1 MKKLPDLNLSLTV
14 KALNL
19 FINRE
24 LEQSG
29 FSDVV
34 LGLSGGLDSSVA
46 AFLAAEALGPEHVT
60 ALMLPYRKS
69 SKSSLKDAEK
79 LVKKTRI
86 KAHTLDISN
95 IVDTFFKENMVEAE
109 KSRKL
114 RLGNVMARLRM
125 TAVFDYS
132 TLTHSIVL
140 GTSNKSEIALGYATL
155 FGDIASALNPV
166 GDLYKTELF
175 SIARHM
181 GVPKSIIEKAPS
193 ADLYEGQTD
202 EGEMGFSYE
211 IMDPLLYEMIEN
223 RRNKK
228 QVLEMGFEE
237 NLVEFVHGKLYGT
250 HFKRKIPLIAKLS
263 PRTFGVD
270 FHYAKDISI

>member
-1 MKKLPDLNLSLTV
+1 MKKLPDLNIPLTV
-14 KALNL
+14 KALTL

-24 LEQSG
+24 TEQSG

-34 LGLSGGLDSSVA
+34 LGLSGGLDSAVVA
-46 AFLAAEALGPEHVT
+46 CLAAEALGPEHVT

-69 SKSSLKDAEK
+69 SKNSLKDAEK
-79 LVKKTRI
+79 LVEQTGI
-86 KAHTLDISN
+86 KHRLLDISTA
-95 IVDTFFKENMVEAE
+95 VDAFSGESMIEAE
-109 KSRKL
+109 KSQKL

-132 TLTHSIVL
+132 TLTRSIVL

-155 FGDIASALNPV
+155 FGDIASAFNPV

-175 SIARHM
+175 SIAGYM
-181 GVPKSIIEKAPS
+181 GVPESIIEKPPS

-202 EGEMGFSYE
+202 EGEIGYSYE
-211 IMDPLLYEMIEN
+211 MIDPLLYEMIEN
-223 RRNKK
+223 RKDKK
-228 QVLEMGFEE
+228 QCLEMGFDEK
-237 NLVEFVHGKLYGT
+237 LVEFVTAKLYGT

-270 FHYAKDISI
+270 FHYAKDITI